1 MIEQHWQLT
10 RRAFSNS
17 PDPAFV
23 YKSSA
28 FAEGF
33 ARLLYDATEL
43 RGGLSLITGE
53 IGCGKTMLA
62 QALADRLAGTPNEV
76 IELPYPKVTP
86 VQLLATV
93 ARGVGID
100 TPPRGK
106 LAVIEALRA
115 RLAELHGNGR
125 RPVLVVDEAQ
135 LASPSLLEEIRLL
148 TNFED
153 RQDKHLHVVLLGQP
167 ELRARVRKR
176 PQIDQRVSLR
186 FHVEPMER
194 EDVRGYVEH
203 RLRVAGW
210 KGAPPVFDD
219 AAMTVLAERSGGVP
233 RRVNTLAT
241 QGLFVG
247 AMQGLASIGGE
258 LMADVADDQE

>member
-1 MIEQHWQLT
+1 MIEQHWKLA
-10 RRAFSNS
+10 RRPFSNS
-17 PDPAFV
+17 PDPSFV
-23 YKSSA
+23 YKSPA

-62 QALADRLAGTPNEV
+62 QSLADRLQDTPSSV
-76 IELPYPKVTP
+76 IPLPYPKVTP
-86 VQLLATV
+86 SQLLATV
-93 ARGVGID
+93 ARGLGIE
-100 TPPRGK
+100 TPRGK
-106 LAVIEALRA
+106 LAVIEALGA
-115 RLAELHGNGR
+115 RLVELHRNGR

-167 ELRARVRKR
+167 ELRGRVRKR

-186 FHVEPMER
+186 FHIDPMET

-210 KGAPPVFDD
+210 NGATIFSDD
-219 AAMTVLAERSGGVP
+219 AFAALAERSGGVP
-233 RRVNTLAT
+233 RRINTLAT
-241 QGLFVG
+241 QALFVG
-247 AMQGLASIGGE
+247 AMRKLSTIDGE

>member
-1 MIEQHWQLT
+1 MIEEYWRLT
-10 RRAFSNS
+10 RRAFANT

-23 YKSSA
+23 YRSPA

-62 QALADRLAGTPNEV
+62 QALADRLADSPCDV
-76 IELPYPKVTP
+76 IILPYPKVTP
-86 VQLLATV
+86 SQLLASV
-93 ARGVGID
+93 ARGLGIE

-106 LAVIEALRA
+106 LATIEALGA
-115 RLAELHGNGR
+115 RLGAQHRNGR

-186 FHVEPMER
+186 FHIEPMEPA
-194 EDVRGYVEH
+194 DVRGYVEH

-210 KGAPPVFDD
+210 TGSTIFSEAAFGA
-219 AAMTVLAERSGGVP
+219 LAERSSGVP

-241 QGLFVG
+241 QALFVG
-247 AMQGLASIGGE
+247 AMRGLSAIDAE
-258 LMADVADDQE
+258 LMSDVADDQE

>member
-1 MIEQHWQLT
+1 MIEQHWGLA
-10 RRAFSNS
+10 RRAFANS

-23 YKSSA
+23 YQSPA

-62 QALADRLAGTPNEV
+62 QALADKLAGTPCDV
-76 IELPYPKVTP
+76 IELTYPKVTP
-86 VQLLATV
+86 TQLLATV
-93 ARGVGID
+93 AAGLGIERV
-100 TPPRGK
+100 PRGK
-106 LAVIEALRA
+106 LAMIEAIGA
-115 RLAELHGNGR
+115 RLRERHAEGR

-135 LASPSLLEEIRLL
+135 LASPSVLEEIRLL
-148 TNFED
+148 TNHED

-167 ELRARVRKR
+167 ELRDRVRKR

-186 FHVEPMER
+186 FHVDPMEP
-194 EDVRGYVEH
+194 EDIAGYVAH
-203 RLRVAGW
+203 RLGIAGW
-210 KGAPPVFDD
+210 PGPPMFDAGAL
-219 AAMTVLAERSGGVP
+219 AVLAERSGGVA

-241 QGLFVG
+241 QALFVG
-247 AMQGLASIGGE
+247 AMRKQTSIGAE

>member
-1 MIEQHWQLT
+1 MIEEFWGLE
-10 RRAFSNS
+10 RRAFANT
-17 PDPAFV
+17 PDPSFV
-23 YKSSA
+23 YRSPS

-33 ARLLYDATEL
+33 ARLVYDATEL

-62 QALADRLAGTPNEV
+62 QALVDGLVDSPCDV
-76 IELPYPKVTP
+76 ITLPYPKVTP
-86 VQLLATV
+86 TQMLAAV
-93 ARGVGID
+93 ARGVGIE

-106 LAVIEALRA
+106 LDTIVALHE
-115 RLAELHGNGR
+115 RLRDQHAEGR

-135 LASPSLLEEIRLL
+135 LATPSLLEEIRLL

-167 ELRARVRKR
+167 ELRDRVRKR

-186 FHVEPMER
+186 FHVEPMEA
-194 EDVRGYVEH
+194 EDVAGYVAH
-203 RLRVAGW
+203 RLRVAGRT
-210 KGAPPVFDD
+210 GRDVFTP
-219 AAMTVLAERSGGVP
+219 AALGVLAERSGGVP

-247 AMQGLASIGGE
+247 AMRRLAEVDE
-258 LMADVADDQE
+258 LLMTDVADDQE